1 MLVTKECIVIILFLH
16 MVLVSFFNSFT
27 ISIIS
32 LLVSLPITINTN
44 YEINILSIISTY
56 NELVRLRNKVK
67 DQWSQI
73 DVQLKRRCDLIPN
86 LVETVKGY
94 AKHEKGTLE
103 AVIKARNT
111 FLTAKSPEDEMKA
124 SKEVT
129 TALNKLFALAEAY
142 PDLKA
147 NENFTSLQNTL
158 SETEDKISYARQFYN
173 DNVMNYKN
181 KIEMFV
187 NLKNIIAF
195 FLTIIYKLS
204 QNMNI
209 TYHH

>member
-1 MLVTKECIVIILFLH
+1 MWWIIIIV
-16 MVLVSFFNSFT
+16 VLVL
-27 ISIIS
+27 I
-32 LLVSLPITINTN
+32 
-44 YEINILSIISTY
+44 ILSIISTY

-111 FLTAKSPEDEMKA
+111 FLSAKSPEDEMKA

-181 KIEMFV
+181 KIEMFPSNIV
-187 NLKNIIAF
+187 AGIFNFKPEPFFEATEEERKNVEVKF
-195 FLTIIYKLS
+195 
-204 QNMNI
+204 
-209 TYHH
+209 